1 MEYLTLLGEDAYT
14 SSSARKIQDLIAK
27 TSSAKVDE
35 VSAVYIH
42 YARLKQA
49 TNDVAK
55 VSTIYIYKTLESPIF
70 YKFPICFFA
79 LLEKLLFSTPKSQ
92 RNICY
97 TLVWKNVTVT
107 NIIRKPMR
115 S

>member
-42 YARLKQA
+42 YARLNQG

-55 VSTIYIYKTLESPIF
+55 VSTNYLI
-70 YKFPICFFA
+70 
-79 LLEKLLFSTPKSQ
+79 KLLNAYIFHSFS
-92 RNICY
+92 Y
-97 TLVWKNVTVT
+97 TF
-107 NIIRKPMR
+107 
-115 S
+115 SCFA

>member
-42 YARLKQA
+42 YARLNQA

-55 VSTIYIYKTLESPIF
+55 VSTNYTIKLWNAQFF
-70 YKFPICFFA
+70 YKFPICFLA
-79 LLEKLLFSTPKSQ
+79 LLENYCFDSPKPQ
-92 RNICY
+92 QNICC
-97 TLVWKNVTVT
+97 TLVGKNVTVT
-107 NIIRKPMR
+107 NILRKLMR

>member
-42 YARLKQA
+42 YARLKQG

-55 VSTIYIYKTLESPIF
+55 VSTNYIINLQNAQLF
-70 YKFPICFFA
+70 HKFPICFFA
-79 LLEKLLFSTPKSQ
+79 LLENCGFLLSETATKYMLYPSREK
-92 RNICY
+92 RDCD
-97 TLVWKNVTVT
+97 
-107 NIIRKPMR
+107 
-115 S
+115 

>member
-27 TSSAKVDE
+27 TSSVKVDE

-42 YARLKQA
+42 YARLKEA

-55 VSTIYIYKTLESPIF
+55 VSTNYFIKLWNPQLLP
-70 YKFPICFFA
+70 KFPICLLAFA
-79 LLEKLLFSTPKSQ
+79 RKLLFFTLRS
-92 RNICY
+92 RNKIY
-97 TLVWKNVTVT
+97 SV
-107 NIIRKPMR
+107 P
-115 S
+115 

>member
-27 TSSAKVDE
+27 TSNAKVDE

-42 YARLKQA
+42 YARLKEA

-55 VSTIYIYKTLESPIF
+55 VSTNFYIIILYNAQNFLISYMLFCFAYKIAVLNSET
-70 YKFPICFFA
+70 A
-79 LLEKLLFSTPKSQ
+79 TKLYAS
-92 RNICY
+92 R
-97 TLVWKNVTVT
+97 
-107 NIIRKPMR
+107 
-115 S
+115 

>member
-55 VSTIYIYKTLESPIF
+55 VSTNYIYKTLKAQILHR
-70 YKFPICFFA
+70 FPICFFA
-79 LLEKLLFSTPKSQ
+79 LLENCCFFDSPRPQ
-92 RNICY
+92 
-97 TLVWKNVTVT
+97 
-107 NIIRKPMR
+107 
-115 S
+115 